1 MKKLLILAAM
11 FTAIALSSC
20 KYDDDNLWS
29 SVHGLEDRVAKLEE
43 LCKQMNT
50 NISSLQTI
58 VTALQNNDYVT
69 GVTPV
74 MQGGKEVGYTITFSK
89 SNPITIFHGKDG
101 INGSGHTPA
110 IGVKQDADGIYYWTL
125 DGEFIIVDGQKIKA
139 QGTDGNDGAD
149 GSDGTNGKD
158 GITPK
163 LEIREGYWWV
173 SYDNGT
179 NWTQLGKATGED
191 GKDGTDGKD
200 GDSIKITQDEN
211 NVYFELADGTIITI
225 AKSNQTEE
233 GDTQIIQF
241 KDAKVKAICV
251 QNWDTNDDG
260 ELSYGE
266 AAKVTSIRKFF
277 RGTTIQ
283 SFDELQ
289 YFTGIVEIGT
299 DAFRQCK
306 NLTNITIPQNVIWI
320 EEYAFSGCNS
330 LNDIIIPK
338 DVTWI
343 GDSAFSQCNNL
354 TNIIIPN
361 GVTTIGAT
369 AFFNCN
375 RLENITIPNSVT
387 TLGNSVFQGCANL
400 ITAIIGNNITIIG
413 STTFSG
419 CNNLT
424 KIVIPQNVTSI
435 GSSAFSGCSKL
446 KEIYCIPT
454 NPPTLD
460 GNTVFSSIASNA
472 VFYVPSASV
481 NIYKTADEWKDYT
494 DQIIGYDF

>member
-1 MKKLLILAAM
+1 M
-11 FTAIALSSC
+11 S
-20 KYDDDNLWS
+20 
-29 SVHGLEDRVAKLEE
+29 
-43 LCKQMNT
+43 
-50 NISSLQTI
+50 
-58 VTALQNNDYVT
+58 
-69 GVTPV
+69 
-74 MQGGKEVGYTITFSK
+74 
-89 SNPITIFHGKDG
+89 
-101 INGSGHTPA
+101 
-110 IGVKQDADGIYYWTL
+110 
-125 DGEFIIVDGQKIKA
+125 
-139 QGTDGNDGAD
+139 
-149 GSDGTNGKD
+149 
-158 GITPK
+158 
-163 LEIREGYWWV
+163 
-173 SYDNGT
+173 
-179 NWTQLGKATGED
+179 KATGE
-191 GKDGTDGKD
+191 DGKD

-225 AKSNQTEE
+225 ARSNKTEE

-289 YFTGIVEIGT
+289 YFTGIDEIGT

-330 LNDIIIPK
+330 LNYIIIPK

-343 GDSAFSQCNNL
+343 GKSAFSQCNNL

-361 GVTTIGAT
+361 GVTTIGVS
-369 AFFNCN
+369 AFLNCN

-387 TLGNSVFQGCANL
+387 TLGNSVFQGCTNL
-400 ITAIIGNNITIIG
+400 TTAIISNNITIIE
-413 STTFSG
+413 STTFSR

-435 GSSAFSGCSKL
+435 GSSAFSNCSKL
-446 KEIYCIPT
+446 KEIYCTPT

-481 NIYKTADEWKDYT
+481 NNYKTADEWKAYA
-494 DQIIGYDF
+494 DQIVGYDF

>member
-1 MKKLLILAAM
+1 MKKLLFLLM
-11 FTAIALSSC
+11 CGLLLFGCSD
-20 KYDDDNLWS
+20 KYDDSALRNDLS
-29 SVHGLEDRVAKLEE
+29 DLENRVSKLEE
-43 LCKQMNT
+43 LCKQLNT
-50 NISSLQTI
+50 NISSLRTI
-58 VTALQNNDYVT
+58 VEALEENDYVT
-69 GVTPV
+69 NVTPL
-74 MQGGKEVGYTITFSK
+74 MQNGKEIGYTIVFSK
-89 SNPITIFHGKDG
+89 SNPITIYHGKDG
-101 INGSGHTPA
+101 QDGGSSTTPS
-110 IGVKQDADGIYYWTL
+110 IGVKLDTDGIYYWTL
-125 DGEFIIVDGQKIKA
+125 NGEWLTNGHGDKIKA
-139 QGTDGNDGAD
+139 EGVDGD
-149 GSDGTNGKD
+149 DGT
-158 GITPK
+158 TPK
-163 LEIREGYWWV
+163 FKIENDYWHI
-173 SYDNGT
+173 SYNNGET
-179 NWTQLGKATGED
+179 WEQLGKATGED
-191 GKDGTDGKD
+191 GKDGN
-200 GDSIKITQDEN
+200 SIFKAVTQDDK
-211 NVYFELADGTIITI
+211 NVYFELTDGTIITI
-225 AKSNQTEE
+225 AKSDQTEE

-289 YFTGIVEIGT
+289 YFTGIDEIGT

-338 DVTWI
+338 NVTWI
-343 GDSAFSQCNNL
+343 GNSAFSQCNNL

-369 AFFNCN
+369 AFFKCN

-387 TLGNSVFQGCANL
+387 TLGNSVFQGCTNL
-400 ITAIIGNNITIIG
+400 TTAIISNNITIIE
-413 STTFSG
+413 STTFSS

-435 GSSAFSGCSKL
+435 GSSAFSNCSKL
-446 KEIYCIPT
+446 KEIYCTPT

-460 GNTVFSSIASNA
+460 GTVFSSIASNA

-481 NIYKTADEWKDYT
+481 NNYKTADVWKT
-494 DQIIGYDF
+494 FADQIVGYDF